1 MDDLFGDLPP
11 PCRMKIDSF
20 SISRFFRIYFINLV
34 VYFVF
39 SASEGDVSSSVGN
52 LYDDVP
58 TPERRENKVNKRK
71 LATEDGDC
79 NELPTK
85 RSVPRKMMLP

>member
-1 MDDLFGDLPP
+1 M
-11 PCRMKIDSF
+11 
-20 SISRFFRIYFINLV
+20 YFINLV

-58 TPERRENKVNKRK
+58 TPERRENKANKLKRK